1 LVSHLHL
8 RAHPFTGH
16 LHVTSRGNLLNK
28 FKKYFPQPKTI
39 IGMIHLP
46 PLPGYAD
53 SKGIDHAIS
62 HAVADLHALEEGG
75 VDGVLIENEFD
86 RPHRVMAA
94 PETIAAMTRIT
105 RAVVQESQSVIV
117 GCEILL
123 NDPKASL
130 AVARMSGAAFIR
142 TDYFVDRMT
151 RPEYGEFHIDP
162 AGLLKYRSAIGADN
176 VLILA
181 DIQVKYATMI
191 EPQSLNRSA
200 CLASESGADALVV
213 TGDASGDA
221 PVIEHLKEAAGVD
234 IPVLVGSG
242 LKPNN
247 AGRLLDECDG
257 AIVGSSLMED
267 RAVDADAVELLMS
280 HVRR

>member
-1 LVSHLHL
+1 MAS
-8 RAHPFTGH
+8 FTD
-16 LHVTSRGNLLNK
+16 
-28 FKKYFPQPKTI
+28 YFPKPKPI

-62 HAVADLHALEEGG
+62 QAVADLCVLEEGG
-75 VDGVLIENEFD
+75 VDGVLVENEYD
-86 RPHRVMAA
+86 RPHRVSAA

-105 RAVVQESQSVIV
+105 RAVVQESDSVVV

-123 NDPKASL
+123 NDPRASL
-130 AVARMSGAAFIR
+130 AVARSAGAAFIR

-162 AGLLKYRSAIGADN
+162 DALIAYRTEIGADN

-181 DIQVKYATMI
+181 DIQVKYATMV
-191 EPQSLNRSA
+191 EPRPLRESA
-200 CLASESGADALVV
+200 MLARAKGADAIVV

-221 PVIEHLKEAAGVD
+221 PSVQHLRDASGCGV
-234 IPVLVGSG
+234 PVLIGSG
-242 LKPNN
+242 LDSSN
-247 AGRLLDECDG
+247 AATLLAECDG
-257 AIVGSSLMED
+257 AIVGTSIMQEQSVSSD
-267 RAVDADAVELLMS
+267 ELEFLMS
-280 HVRR
+280 QIGREVE